1 MSKLVTHILI
11 LMFNLF
17 RICLRIKI
25 EEQILKKNFV
35 LHCDMGLIPGPI
47 IGMSILKKITNED
60 LLEGKS
66 GASSRGNS
74 SSNGVC

>member
-1 MSKLVTHILI
+1 MPHYYI
-11 LMFNLF
+11 FNQWV
-17 RICLRIKI
+17 KI
-25 EEQILKKNFV
+25 PSTQDGENTTKC
-35 LHCDMGLIPGPI
+35 LHCGKEFIKNTNE
-47 IGMSILKKITNED
+47 SFNED